1 LLTENSTQNDIRVC
15 SHDWSGSAKEIK
27 GICLPE
33 VFATLSIEFL
43 MRKWRILYTTVANA
57 HQIGKKK
64 KKRNTF
70 QKFATSSWSATGY
83 APCNY
88 KQRQ

>member
-1 LLTENSTQNDIRVC
+1 MIYLFWFR
-15 SHDWSGSAKEIK
+15 DWFGSAKEIK

-33 VFATLSIEFL
+33 VSATLSIEFL

-57 HQIGKKK
+57 HQIGKK
-64 KKRNTF
+64 RNTF
-70 QKFATSSWSATGY
+70 QKFATSSWPATAT

-88 KQRQ
+88 KQRQYGNR